1 MMQMSRISDGTAAE
15 QPGLGMMRFFDGVA
29 ARYDACQRMHFYY
42 HRLIENVFLSSI
54 PPRSSVIDLGCGTGQ
69 LLARLEPA
77 QACGVDFSPAMIG
90 QAQER
95 LGSGVMLCCEPL
107 ETFTAA
113 QRFDYAVISNT
124 LEYVND
130 IDSLLIKAYGLLNEG
145 GRIVITSI
153 NPLWRPVLRLASV
166 LHLRTPDV
174 EKNFLTN
181 KDVANFLEGAGF
193 EIVEE
198 GVTGTLPLY
207 IPLLVPFLN
216 LVFSHM
222 PFLRQTGI
230 VQYVVARK
238 RTPPRDYHCSIIV
251 PCYNEAG
258 NIKSI
263 IRETPLLGLSTEL
276 VFVDD
281 GSQDGTAGQVDA
293 SLRRDIA
300 VRCVSYQP
308 NRGKSHAVMQGF
320 QAAQGELLFI
330 LDADISVHPEELRK
344 CYRILARGDAE
355 FINCTRTI
363 YPMEGKAMKIANYVG
378 NKLFC
383 LLVSWIIGQ
392 RVTDTLCGTK
402 VMFKKHLAN
411 FSLGHDPWGDYDF
424 LFCAAKLRLKMRDVA
439 VHYRERRYGS
449 SKMSAFTHAFFLLK
463 ACFWGMQKMKF
474 PLVSIR
480 KAQFS

>member
-1 MMQMSRISDGTAAE
+1 
-15 QPGLGMMRFFDGVA
+15 
-29 ARYDACQRMHFYY
+29 MHLYY
-42 HRLIENVFLSSI
+42 HRLIENVNLSCI

-69 LLARLEPA
+69 LLSLLAPS
-77 QACGVDFSPAMIG
+77 QGCGVDFSPAMIG
-90 QAQER
+90 VARKR
-95 LGSGVMLCCEPL
+95 LRGDVKLYCEPL
-107 ETFTAA
+107 ETFHCP

-130 IDSLLIKAYGLLNEG
+130 VDSLLIKASGLLNDG
-145 GRIVITSI
+145 GRIIITSI
-153 NPLWRPVLRLASV
+153 NPMWRPVLRLASA

-181 KDVANFLEGAGF
+181 RDVVNFLEGAGF
-193 EIVEE
+193 EVVDE

-207 IPLLVPFLN
+207 IPFVIPFLN
-216 LVFSHM
+216 LVLSHL

-238 RTPPRDYHCSIIV
+238 RIPPRDYHCSIVV

-263 IRETPLLGLSTEL
+263 IREAPLLGLSTEL
-276 VFVDD
+276 IFVDD
-281 GSQDGTAGQVDA
+281 GSTDGTAAQVDA
-293 SLRRDIA
+293 ALRRDIA

-308 NRGKSHAVMQGF
+308 NRGKMHAVTQGF
-320 QAAQGELLFI
+320 QAAQGEILFI

-363 YPMEGKAMKIANYVG
+363 YPMEGKAMKLANYVG

-402 VMFKKHLAN
+402 VMFKKHLAY
-411 FSLGHDPWGDYDF
+411 FSQGHDPWGDYDF
-424 LFCAAKLRLKMRDVA
+424 LFGAAKLRLKMRDVA

-463 ACFWGMQKMKF
+463 ACFWGLQKMKF

-480 KAQFS
+480 KAQFL